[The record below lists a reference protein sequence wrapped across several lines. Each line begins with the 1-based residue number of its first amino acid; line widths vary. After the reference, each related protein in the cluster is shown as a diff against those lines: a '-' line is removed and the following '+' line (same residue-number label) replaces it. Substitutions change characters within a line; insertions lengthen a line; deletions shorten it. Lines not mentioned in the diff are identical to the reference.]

1 MASIPSQR
9 YNKPNWLILH
19 NNHCLLA
26 KNSNATT
33 LLIGDSIIA
42 CLNRYPS
49 VWNKYFGNN
58 SVYFGIRGD
67 RVQNVL
73 WRSINLP
80 ILSSLSK
87 IVILCGTNNIFNDS
101 PYDIVDGIIKIA
113 STFEKIY
120 PNSSIY
126 ISGLLP
132 RDESWSVNTVTIDEI
147 NKSLQYQC
155 IREGFIYI
163 DQSIGWTYKNGELDP
178 VLFYKDSLHLVEK
191 GNVKLVESFCSTRTS
206 STNVSAS
213 PYNSSYADSVYFKI
227 REKEFPPLPAAR
239 FPYKNV
245 NKFKSHYKSYNHS
258 YSCSVSNGKLSC
270 PVSVSNPVCTLG
282 VKPSRI
288 VSISKSICTVSIS
301 KSIRPVNVKKSTTP
315 VNVSKS
321 ASPVY
326 VSKTIGPVIVS
337 SPVSKSSN
345 PINVATRPR
354 PVNISKPFC
363 PVKISTCPARVSK
376 CSRPVMYLL
385 VLLILLG
392 LHILN
397 EKTL

>member
-9 YNKPNWLILH
+9 YNKSNWLILH

-33 LLIGDSIIA
+33 LIIGDSIIA
-42 CLNRYPS
+42 GLNRYPS

-58 SVYFGIRGD
+58 SVNFGIRGD

-126 ISGLLP
+126 VSGLLP
-132 RDESWSVNTVTIDEI
+132 RDESWSVNRVTIDEI

-178 VLFYKDSLHLVEK
+178 VLFYKDSMHLLEK

-206 STNVSAS
+206 STNVSVS
-213 PYNSSYADSVYFKI
+213 PYSSS
-227 REKEFPPLPAAR
+227 
-239 FPYKNV
+239 
-245 NKFKSHYKSYNHS
+245 
-258 YSCSVSNGKLSC
+258 
-270 PVSVSNPVCTLG
+270 
-282 VKPSRI
+282 
-288 VSISKSICTVSIS
+288 
-301 KSIRPVNVKKSTTP
+301 
-315 VNVSKS
+315 
-321 ASPVY
+321 
-326 VSKTIGPVIVS
+326 
-337 SPVSKSSN
+337 
-345 PINVATRPR
+345 
-354 PVNISKPFC
+354 
-363 PVKISTCPARVSK
+363 
-376 CSRPVMYLL
+376 
-385 VLLILLG
+385 
-392 LHILN
+392 
-397 EKTL
+397 